1 MKRAQNKGLAE
12 IYIHNLRDYTEDKY
26 RRVDDY
32 PFGGFAGMV
41 MNMYFCKPFILSTF
55 HYRAIEEAFN
65 HFRQNSNDINTHIF
79 YFFRKNSVS

>member
-1 MKRAQNKGLAE
+1 
-12 IYIHNLRDYTEDKY
+12 
-26 RRVDDY
+26 
-32 PFGGFAGMV
+32 